1 MTRTMKKKR
10 WTPEQYRAWRKA
22 RDARLA
28 ELQAHIDR
36 IGAELAA
43 RQKPA

>member
-1 MTRTMKKKR
+1 MTTMKKKR
-10 WTPEQYRAWRKA
+10 WTPEQYRAWRNA
-22 RDARLA
+22 RNARLR

-36 IGAELAA
+36 ISAELAA